1 MPVMLWFVPVDIL
14 SRPVPLCLVV
24 VWPYIAEYKLGDLPA
39 ETVFPWLVLSSFLLL
54 PLYRCELAGDSLL
67 VSDSDDVLELTV
79 VSA

>member
-1 MPVMLWFVPVDIL
+1 MLWSVPVEIL
-14 SRPVPLCLVV
+14 FRLVPLCILVKR
-24 VWPYIAEYKLGDLPA
+24 EDLSA